1 MDDRERLNEIFN
13 DIDGMLGGLV
23 DDPVYQSLKPRMKP
37 RYFHRD
43 GTAITSNELM
53 PDFLQ
58 WALYFE
64 TADRR
69 VAQDKTLY
77 GERLSTVFLGM
88 DHSFN
93 FHPDAT
99 PILFETM
106 LFAPR
111 DREARRARLAQAA
124 ADIQEKGWEALNYET
139 TEEDKRIDKKFPH
152 DQLQLRYAT
161 EREAKDK
168 HELLKLQCLIPPRW
182 RRFLLYTIGE
192 DATWA

>member
-1 MDDRERLNEIFN
+1 MDANDFFGIPESLDDLLNDPIYQ
-13 DIDGMLGGLV
+13 DIKRRT
-23 DDPVYQSLKPRMKP
+23 KPQ
-37 RYFHRD
+37 YYHRD
-43 GTAITSNELM
+43 GTPIVSDELM

-58 WALYFE
+58 WAMYFE

-69 VAQDKTLY
+69 VAENVTLY
-77 GERLSTVFLGM
+77 GERLSTIFLGM

-93 FHPDAT
+93 FHPDAP

-111 DREARRARLAQAA
+111 DREARRARLTQAA
-124 ADIQEKGWEALNYET
+124 ADIQEKGWEGLSYEE

-152 DQLQLRYAT
+152 DQLQLRYQT
-161 EREAKDK
+161 EREAMDR
-168 HELLKLQCLIPPRW
+168 HEQLKFQCLIPPRW

-192 DATWA
+192 DETWA